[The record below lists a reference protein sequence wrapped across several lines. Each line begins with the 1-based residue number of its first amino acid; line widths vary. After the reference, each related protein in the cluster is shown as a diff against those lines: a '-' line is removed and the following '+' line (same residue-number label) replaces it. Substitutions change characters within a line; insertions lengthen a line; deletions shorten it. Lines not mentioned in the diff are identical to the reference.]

1 MATQRTARAARAD
14 DTRKRIFAAAAELFA
29 VRGFHETTVDEIAR
43 RAGVAKGTFFVH
55 FATKDAVVAELV
67 RRQVRLAADARAR
80 GGDDPVESIRQVIM
94 TLGEQA
100 GSSRALSRAVL
111 AATLENPK
119 IGGDVIFGE
128 IHKQLV
134 DDVRVAQDRG
144 LLSASVEPRTIASAL
159 SAAYLGAAV
168 VFMANVKSR
177 PLTEVLAPLVDACLA
192 GFAVAAGSKPKKR

>member
-1 MATQRTARAARAD
+1 MGAPRTARAARAD

-29 VRGFHETTVDEIAR
+29 VRGFHETTVDEIAK

-67 RRQVRLAADARAR
+67 RRQVRLAGGAREGAA
-80 GGDDPVESIRQVIM
+80 DPVAALRAVIM

-128 IHKQLV
+128 IHKQLAE
-134 DDVRVAQDRG
+134 DARQAQEQG
-144 LLSASVEPRTIASAL
+144 LLSTDVEPKTIASAL

-168 VFMANVKSR
+168 VFMATGKSR
-177 PLTEVLAPLVDACLA
+177 PLMDVLAPLVDACLA
-192 GFAVAAGSKPKKR
+192 GFATKARKK